1 MKCLHLD
8 KLLPKQQIQKNYKG
22 LKITAYTV
30 GANSQQDTERR
41 SKSAGKIDRN
51 ETLIKF
57 KKRAVFF
64 NGKCYVNEVKV
75 V

>member
-1 MKCLHLD
+1 M
-8 KLLPKQQIQKNYKG
+8 
-22 LKITAYTV
+22 
-30 GANSQQDTERR
+30 R
-41 SKSAGKIDRN
+41 SKSVRKIDRN

-57 KKRAVFF
+57 NRRAVFF

>member
-1 MKCLHLD
+1 MRR
-8 KLLPKQQIQKNYKG
+8 KLVRK
-22 LKITAYTV
+22 T
-30 GANSQQDTERR
+30 
-41 SKSAGKIDRN
+41 DRN

>member
-1 MKCLHLD
+1 L
-8 KLLPKQQIQKNYKG
+8 
-22 LKITAYTV
+22 
-30 GANSQQDTERR
+30 R